1 MRPSDLSP
9 FPDADYPNMD
19 VATARPGTYAKRT
32 YVATR
37 GGKRPSAPCRQS
49 FAGPDCTYGRLISLN
64 IYTSQ
69 PGRKRA
75 LLPHSARSVEIIE
88 PPTGSPT
95 GMRYELSSKK
105 VFVALRA

>member
-1 MRPSDLSP
+1 VPGLI
-9 FPDADYPNMD
+9 A
-19 VATARPGTYAKRT
+19 AQTAGRRAVIYTGLRT
-32 YVATR
+32 VGR
-37 GGKRPSAPCRQS
+37 L
-49 FAGPDCTYGRLISLN
+49 AGPVTEPTNGQPTWIFIHRQHERGR
-64 IYTSQ
+64 
-69 PGRKRA
+69 P